1 MMRGGKAA
9 VKRLVL
15 EGLGWLLVAGGLAA
29 LVLPGPGL
37 LMLFAGLALL
47 SQQYEWAERRLEPVK
62 RRALTT
68 AAEGVETW
76 PRIIGSVLG
85 CLVLLA
91 LGVLWTW
98 SPEAPAWWP
107 TDERWWLPGG
117 AATGITQVASALIAL
132 AMIVYSYRRFRVR
145 GEDPSQ
151 THANA

>member
-29 LVLPGPGL
+29 LVL
-37 LMLFAGLALL
+37 
-47 SQQYEWAERRLEPVK
+47 
-62 RRALTT
+62 
-68 AAEGVETW
+68 
-76 PRIIGSVLG
+76 
-85 CLVLLA
+85 LA

-98 SPEAPAWWP
+98 SPEVPAWWP